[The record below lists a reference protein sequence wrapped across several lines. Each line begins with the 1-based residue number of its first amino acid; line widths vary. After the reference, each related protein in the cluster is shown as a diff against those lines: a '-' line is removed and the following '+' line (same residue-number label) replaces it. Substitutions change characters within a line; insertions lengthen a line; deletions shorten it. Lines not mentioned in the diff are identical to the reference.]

1 MTAEE
6 RQKVKEARAAYAR
19 EWRKKNPGKN
29 KEYGDRYWENRI
41 KREMEEKQICREES
55 NPSTVGR

>member
-29 KEYGDRYWENRI
+29 KEYVDRYWENRI
-41 KREMEEKQICREES
+41 KREMEEQSHARPQEVES
-55 NPSTVGR
+55 CS

>member
-29 KEYGDRYWENRI
+29 KEYVDRYWENRI
-41 KREMEEKQICREES
+41 KREMEEQSHARHQKAES
-55 NPSTVGR
+55 CS

>member
-29 KEYGDRYWENRI
+29 KEYVDRYWENRI
-41 KREMEEKQICREES
+41 KREMEEQNRARHQKAES
-55 NPSTVGR
+55 CS